1 MDTPNHENNNI
12 LIELV
17 ADIVASYVAHNS
29 VPSNELSGLI
39 SNVYSAMA
47 SIGRNPQAEIKHQE
61 PAVSV
66 KKSIT
71 ADYLICLEDGKKFK
85 SLKRHLRTKY
95 DLSPED
101 YRAKW
106 ALPADYPMV
115 APNYATA
122 RSNLALAMGL
132 GQKRQANAG
141 RKKASKA

>member
-12 LIELV
+12 LIELA

-71 ADYLICLEDGKKFK
+71 ADYLICL
-85 SLKRHLRTKY
+85 
-95 DLSPED
+95 
-101 YRAKW
+101 
-106 ALPADYPMV
+106 
-115 APNYATA
+115 
-122 RSNLALAMGL
+122 
-132 GQKRQANAG
+132 
-141 RKKASKA
+141 

>member
-1 MDTPNHENNNI
+1 MDTPNHENKNI

-47 SIGRNPQAEIKHQE
+47 TIGRNPQAEMKHQE

-101 YRAKW
+101 PHIVAFWHVLESEFSEEEKSAFLRFVW
-106 ALPADYPMV
+106 ARPTLPPK
-115 APNYATA
+115 
-122 RSNLALAMGL
+122 G
-132 GQKRQANAG
+132 
-141 RKKASKA
+141 

>member
-1 MDTPNHENNNI
+1 MDTLNHDDNNI
-12 LIELV
+12 LIELS
-17 ADIVASYVAHNS
+17 AEIVASYVAHNS
-29 VPSNELSGLI
+29 VPSNELAGLI
-39 SNVYSAMA
+39 GSVYSALA
-47 SIGRNPQAEIKHQE
+47 SIGHNTPADMKQQE

-71 ADYLICLEDGKKFK
+71 ADYLVCLEDGKKFK

-95 DLSPED
+95 NLSPEE

-106 ALPADYPMV
+106 GLPMDYPMV

-132 GQKRQANAG
+132 GQKRQASAG
-141 RKKASKA
+141 RKKAAKA